1 MRRAIC
7 KLTPKNYN
15 RLFLD
20 ALDQTADEFS
30 ADAIRRFLLSREGD
44 SSRWPDDREF
54 KASWTQQPLFNTLK
68 RSRLRMILEAI
79 ESQARTDLTE
89 EMALPPGL
97 TVEHVMPQRW
107 ATTWPRPKATPGDER
122 THQERV
128 AARDHALHTVGN
140 LTLVTGKLN
149 PSMSNGS
156 WAKKRSALRTHSALT
171 LNREI
176 AEADEWDEETIASRA
191 NRLFSLATWV
201 WRYPA
206 EVAGGKDLPN
216 GAPNVD
222 ALNRD

>member
-1 MRRAIC
+1 
-7 KLTPKNYN
+7 
-15 RLFLD
+15 
-20 ALDQTADEFS
+20 
-30 ADAIRRFLLSREGD
+30 
-44 SSRWPDDREF
+44 
-54 KASWTQQPLFNTLK
+54 
-68 RSRLRMILEAI
+68 MILEAI

-128 AARDHALHTVGN
+128 AARYDALHTVGN

-156 WAKKRSALRTHSALT
+156 WPKKRSALRTHSALT

-176 AEADEWDEETIASRA
+176 AEADERTRRRSPREPNWFFRQPSHWVLEVPSR
-191 NRLFSLATWV
+191 
-201 WRYPA
+201 
-206 EVAGGKDLPN
+206 GGRWKGP
-216 GAPNVD
+216 PE
-222 ALNRD
+222 RSPQR